1 MEVCIFVYM
10 CAYVWVCAFVHHFSK
25 DLFHFFTIKVRILF
39 KSEDILVS
47 SSFLIPIYKLLKF
60 LFQHQDFEIYLGSV
74 RVG

>member
-1 MEVCIFVYM
+1 MPVQTVIKHTHWMEVCIFVYM

-25 DLFHFFTIKVRILF
+25 DFFHFFTIKVRILF

-60 LFQHQDFEIYLGSV
+60 LFQH
-74 RVG
+74 